1 MSFIGSIMVAFFGGI
16 GLVSLPY
23 DLIYEYL
30 NMPQPINEKDFSR
43 KKIILLNYALKL
55 REMGKGPE
63 NERNIVMELRGYAGW
78 KKRRNFFKKVRIY
91 EARSLMAEKEY
102 QIMDMEVN
110 YFQKDKV
117 EPLLYTLK
125 LVLGIIAALLSLNQL
140 ILM

>member
-1 MSFIGSIMVAFFGGI
+1 M
-16 GLVSLPY
+16 
-23 DLIYEYL
+23 
-30 NMPQPINEKDFSR
+30 
-43 KKIILLNYALKL
+43 LNYTVKL
-55 REMGKGPE
+55 RQMGKGLD
-63 NERNIVMELRGYAGW
+63 NERNVVMELRGYAGW
-78 KKRRNFFKKVRIY
+78 KKRRQFFKKVRIY

-117 EPLLYTLK
+117 EPMVYTFK